1 MTNNERKIKKEA
13 EILNLLTYLSNV
25 EDKKSCEYKKLLQK
39 IYTPIWDWLLLCF
52 NETDV
57 RNAGVE
63 IFHCIKR
70 TLLKYDDGL
79 GSSYMGYLYS
89 SLENEIRHKKE
100 KGEVKKFR
108 MCTRDDYNRAIRLI
122 KTAKEIGKNP
132 FNENVQIWL
141 SKQCELDLDKVK
153 DLILKYYQSQIVAE
167 QITNNEGEE
176 VSLFNTDAVQNNYLT
191 PEERV
196 FKTEYALDD
205 LKKIERAFDKCQE
218 RQKVYLSS
226 FITLKVLQA
235 LERTFLIGQIVDL
248 LQKRNFIDLELLN
261 IFTLQA
267 EMPTQSQLAVKF
279 GKDEGYI
286 SKRISVFFE
295 KVQQKSIN

>member
-286 SKRISVFFE
+286 SNRISDFFE

>member
-13 EILNLLTYLSNV
+13 EIQNLLTCLSNI
-25 EDKKSCEYKKLLQK
+25 EDKKSCEYEKLLQK
-39 IYTPIWDWLLLCF
+39 IYTPIWDWILLCF

-122 KTAKEIGKNP
+122 
-132 FNENVQIWL
+132 
-141 SKQCELDLDKVK
+141 
-153 DLILKYYQSQIVAE
+153 
-167 QITNNEGEE
+167 
-176 VSLFNTDAVQNNYLT
+176 
-191 PEERV
+191 
-196 FKTEYALDD
+196 
-205 LKKIERAFDKCQE
+205 
-218 RQKVYLSS
+218 
-226 FITLKVLQA
+226 
-235 LERTFLIGQIVDL
+235 
-248 LQKRNFIDLELLN
+248 
-261 IFTLQA
+261 
-267 EMPTQSQLAVKF
+267 
-279 GKDEGYI
+279 
-286 SKRISVFFE
+286 
-295 KVQQKSIN
+295 

>member
-1 MTNNERKIKKEA
+1 MTNNERKIKKEV
-13 EILNLLTYLSNV
+13 EIQNLLTCLSNI
-25 EDKKSCEYKKLLQK
+25 EDKKSCEYEKLLQK
-39 IYTPIWDWLLLCF
+39 IYTPIWDWILLCF

-132 FNENVQIWL
+132 FNEKVQIWL
-141 SKQCELDLDKVK
+141 SKQCELDLDKVR

-167 QITNNEGEE
+167 QITNNAGEE
-176 VSLFNTDAVQNNYLT
+176 DSLFNTDAVQNNYLT

-205 LKKIERAFDKCQE
+205 LKKIERAFDECQE
-218 RQKVYLSS
+218 RQKIYLSS

-235 LERTFLIGQIVDL
+235 LEHTFLIGQIVDL

-286 SKRISVFFE
+286 SNRISDFFE